1 MLRQD
6 YQLELSHNFP
16 KPAGL
21 WSAGFILTSKLL
33 MTEGTS
39 EAEMGKAPVAEEKQ
53 LVRKIHKNLAKPF
66 RFVTQI
72 TVKVKN
78 WAILQ

>member
-53 LVRKIHKNLAKPF
+53 LV
-66 RFVTQI
+66 
-72 TVKVKN
+72 
-78 WAILQ
+78 